1 MLRITLAE
9 AAEFLGYDT
18 PWVYNTLPKVG
29 YGGTKVFLG
38 ITEMTALFSFSFMA
52 KSYEL
57 YPYNFIVNKK
67 FLSLVAKNTV
77 AEMSDYAHTQE
88 DLHDIVFALKV
99 VKTNIRVFNLMS
111 YVYRKVDSSCGD
123 WRKTFKEDVFS
134 RMAKLFVQ
142 KKITYLEFNP
152 DGLFMKNKE
161 LEAEII
167 TGLQQELVGKN
178 T

>member
-38 ITEMTALFSFSFMA
+38 IKEMTALFSFSLMA
-52 KSYEL
+52 RSYEL
-57 YPYNFIVNKK
+57 YPYKLIVNKK
-67 FLSLVAKNTV
+67 FLTLVSKHTV
-77 AEMSDYAHTQE
+77 AEMGDYVHSQE
-88 DLHDIVFALKV
+88 DAHDVVFALKV
-99 VKTNIRVFNLMS
+99 TKPEIRVFNLIS
-111 YVYRKVDSSCGD
+111 YVYRKVDSHCGD

-142 KKITYLEFNP
+142 NKITYEQFNS
-152 DGLFMKNKE
+152 DGHLMKNKE

-167 TGLQQELVGKN
+167 TGLQQELVVEKA
-178 T
+178 